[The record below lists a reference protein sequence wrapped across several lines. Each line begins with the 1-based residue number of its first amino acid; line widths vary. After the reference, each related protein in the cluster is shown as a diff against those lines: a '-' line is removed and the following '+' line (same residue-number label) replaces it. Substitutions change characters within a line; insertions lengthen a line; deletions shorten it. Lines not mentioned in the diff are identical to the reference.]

1 MGLSLAILGVGLSVA
16 LFGVAQLALLGVGL
30 SRRIWA
36 PDEAPQRSLP
46 ASTWWVH
53 SGKQL
58 A

>member
-1 MGLSLAILGVGLSVA
+1 MALLWLGLSVA
-16 LFGVAQLALLGVGL
+16 LFGVGLSMALLGVGL

-36 PDEAPQRSLP
+36 PDEAPQCSLP